1 LVWTAYK
8 WTGDKNLIKK
18 YFPNIQ
24 KGLHWL
30 LTENDK
36 DQNGFPDGPGMMEI
50 QGLHSE
56 MIDVA
61 CYTQKALE
69 DAAEMAKI
77 LGETKQA
84 STYAAQ
90 AKRLKIQINERFWNE
105 EFGSYADFRSQDSEA
120 IDLIKQAIV
129 RADTLHKPWA
139 VTELK
144 QTQAYIETHPSN
156 QARPFV
162 VHHNWVVNS
171 PMELGIA
178 DPEKAIKGLET
189 AKKFTNPFG
198 LFVTGIDR
206 DASAGSD
213 AGSYKAPK
221 IFTYTGAVMTLPTG
235 MMAVAENQ
243 YGRPDQSLDYIQ
255 KLTRSFS
262 YALPGSMYEVSPDF
276 GMMTQAWNVFGFAV
290 PIVEHFFGIKP
301 RADLKEI
308 TIAPRMP
315 STWKVASIENV
326 EIGDNRISVYYKQ
339 GQSPRVTQTKN
350 WKIIL
355 K

>member
-1 LVWTAYK
+1 MLKT
-8 WTGDKNLIKK
+8 
-18 YFPNIQ
+18 YFPSIQ

-30 LTENDK
+30 VTDNDQ
-36 DQNGFPDGPGMMEI
+36 DHNGLPDGSGMMEI

-61 CYTQKALE
+61 SYTQKALQ
-69 DAAEMAKI
+69 DAAEMAQV
-77 LGETKQA
+77 LGENRLSKA
-84 STYAAQ
+84 YQ
-90 AKRLKIQINERFWNE
+90 AKASQLKQQINTQFWNDD
-105 EFGSYADFRSQDSEA
+105 FRSYADFRSQDRAALE
-120 IDLIKQAIV
+120 LIKQAIV
-129 RADTLHKPWA
+129 RADTLQKPWA
-139 VTELK
+139 VAELK
-144 QTQAYIETHPSN
+144 QTEKYIQANPSD

-162 VHHNWVVNS
+162 VHHNWVVNT
-171 PMELGIA
+171 PMEMGLA
-178 DPEKAIKGLET
+178 DPEKAIKALET
-189 AKKFTNPFG
+189 ANKYTNPFG

-235 MMAVAENQ
+235 VMAVAENN
-243 YGRPDQSLDYIQ
+243 YGRPDQALDYMQ

-290 PIVEHFFGIKP
+290 PIVEQFFGIQP
-301 RADLKEI
+301 RADLHEI

-315 STWKVASIENV
+315 LSWKEAHIENV
-326 EIGDNRISVYYKQ
+326 EIGDNRISVHYLQ
-339 GQSPRVTQTKN
+339 GQTPRVTQSKN

>member
-1 LVWTAYK
+1 
-8 WTGDKNLIKK
+8 
-18 YFPNIQ
+18 
-24 KGLHWL
+24 
-30 LTENDK
+30 
-36 DQNGFPDGPGMMEI
+36 
-50 QGLHSE
+50 
-56 MIDVA
+56 
-61 CYTQKALE
+61 
-69 DAAEMAKI
+69 
-77 LGETKQA
+77 
-84 STYAAQ
+84 
-90 AKRLKIQINERFWNE
+90 
-105 EFGSYADFRSQDSEA
+105 
-120 IDLIKQAIV
+120 
-129 RADTLHKPWA
+129 
-139 VTELK
+139 
-144 QTQAYIETHPSN
+144 
-156 QARPFV
+156 
-162 VHHNWVVNS
+162 
-171 PMELGIA
+171 MELGIA
-178 DPEKAIKGLET
+178 DLDKAIKGLET

-235 MMAVAENQ
+235 VLAVAENQ
-243 YGRPDQSLDYIQ
+243 YGRPDQSLEYIQ
-255 KLTRSFS
+255 KLARSFS

-290 PIVEHFFGIKP
+290 PIVENFFGIKP

-315 STWKVASIENV
+315 SAWKEASIENV

-350 WKIIL
+350 WKIRV